1 MKIFKETNI
10 QFVKYIKIAISI
22 STICILIG
30 LISMLFFRGLNYGI
44 DFTGGNLIQVQFDHD
59 VTTAEIRNAL
69 STVKLENSMIQ
80 KSVGM
85 NEFII
90 RVAQDNST
98 ENIPAQISTGL
109 NTLKETAYEIRRT
122 EQVGPKI
129 GKELRTATV
138 WAIIWALVVIGVYI
152 SIRFQFR
159 FAIGAVIALIHDVL
173 FTLGFFSITHL
184 EISLTTIAAFLT
196 IVGYSLN
203 DTIVIYDRVR
213 ENMKIMRSE
222 SMTSIMNHSINETIS
237 RTIITSFTTF
247 IVVLILSFTS
257 GEIQVFAIAMMIG
270 VIVGTYSSI
279 YIAGPIVISL
289 QSTRHAKKQ

>member
-10 QFVKYIKIAISI
+10 QFVKYIKMAISI

-30 LISMLFFRGLNYGI
+30 IISMVFFRGLNYGI
-44 DFTGGNLIQVQFDHD
+44 DFTGGTLIQVQFDHN

-69 STVKLENSMIQ
+69 ATVNLENSMIQ

-85 NEFII
+85 NEYII
-90 RVAQDNST
+90 RIAQDNST

-109 NTLKETAYEIRRT
+109 NTLKETTYEIRRT

-138 WAIIWALVVIGVYI
+138 WAIIWALVVIGIYI

-159 FAIGAVIALIHDVL
+159 FAIGAVVALIHDVL
-173 FTLGFFSITHL
+173 FTLGVFSITHL

-222 SMTSIMNHSINETIS
+222 NITTIVNRSINETLS
-237 RTIITSFTTF
+237 RTIITAFTTF
-247 IVVLILSFTS
+247 IVVLVLSFTS

>member
-10 QFVKYIKIAISI
+10 QFVKYIKIAVAV

-30 LISMLFFRGLNYGI
+30 IISMVFFRGLNYGI
-44 DFTGGNLIQVQFDHD
+44 DFSGGTLIQVQFNRDI
-59 VTTAEIRNAL
+59 TTAEIRNAL
-69 STVKLENSMIQ
+69 ATVKLENSMIQ

-85 NEFII
+85 NEYII
-90 RVAQDNST
+90 RVAQDNSM

-138 WAIIWALVVIGVYI
+138 WAIIWALVVIGIYI

-159 FAIGAVIALIHDVL
+159 FAVGAVLALVHDVL
-173 FTLGFFSITHL
+173 FTLGVFSVTHL

-203 DTIVIYDRVR
+203 DTIVVYDRVR

-222 SMTSIMNHSINETIS
+222 NMTSIMNHSINETIS

-247 IVVLILSFTS
+247 IVVFILAFTT
-257 GEIQVFAIAMMIG
+257 GEIQIFAIAMMIG

-289 QSTRHAKKQ
+289 QSTRHAEKK

>member
-10 QFVKYIKIAISI
+10 QFVKYIKMAISI

-30 LISMLFFRGLNYGI
+30 IISVVFFRGLNYGI
-44 DFTGGNLIQVQFDHD
+44 DFTGGTLIQVQFDHN

-69 STVKLENSMIQ
+69 ATVNLENSMIQ

-85 NEFII
+85 NEYII
-90 RVAQDNST
+90 RIAQDNST

-109 NTLKETAYEIRRT
+109 NALKETTYEIRRT

-138 WAIIWALVVIGVYI
+138 WAIIWALVVIGIYI

-159 FAIGAVIALIHDVL
+159 FAIGAVVALIHDVL
-173 FTLGFFSITHL
+173 FTLGVFSVTHL

-222 SMTSIMNHSINETIS
+222 NITTIVNRSINETLS
-237 RTIITSFTTF
+237 RTIITAFTTF
-247 IVVLILSFTS
+247 IVVLVLSFTS